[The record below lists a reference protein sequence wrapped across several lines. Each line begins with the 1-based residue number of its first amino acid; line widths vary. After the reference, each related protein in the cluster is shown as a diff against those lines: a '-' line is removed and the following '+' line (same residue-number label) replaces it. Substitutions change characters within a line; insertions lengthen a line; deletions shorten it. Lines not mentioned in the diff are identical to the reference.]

1 MFPEMVEEK
10 KTGHIKWIY
19 VPGDGGGKENRSHK
33 MDLCSRRW
41 WRKRKPVT

>member
-19 VPGDGGGKENRSHK
+19 VTGDGEGRENRSHK
-33 MDLCSRRW
+33 IVRGRVFYLYEY
-41 WRKRKPVT
+41 